1 MATVKDLLRAETL
14 RLGSVAPVAG
24 GNAVDLIGVAKAGT
38 VKYVLPET
46 GYVGLCARTPLN
58 VWTGLECNGLAAQSR
73 SNAGES
79 FSTLYIYGRKGDSV
93 NITVES
99 TDAVGWLRFV
109 KAIGGR
115 GVNCPTLSAIFEKG
129 GGLCLRLKTASETSV
144 KQAADWLSHLH
155 NAPSSSRLSAHRQSK
170 GLTNTSRPQTAMSPY
185 GLRAPLALRWS
196 SVSITPYSSF
206 HRTPPP
212 RGGKRRYLVPVAR
225 SFTTHFGGAG
235 SSEGRPTSFLLS
247 VASNN
252 ARMEVAA

>member
-1 MATVKDLLRAETL
+1 MPALKD
-14 RLGSVAPVAG
+14 
-24 GNAVDLIGVAKAGT
+24 
-38 VKYVLPET
+38 
-46 GYVGLCARTPLN
+46 
-58 VWTGLECNGLAAQSR
+58 
-73 SNAGES
+73 
-79 FSTLYIYGRKGDSV
+79 
-93 NITVES
+93 
-99 TDAVGWLRFV
+99 
-109 KAIGGR
+109 
-115 GVNCPTLSAIFEKG
+115 
-129 GGLCLRLKTASETSV
+129 CLRNFGKA
-144 KQAADWLSHLH
+144 
-155 NAPSSSRLSAHRQSK
+155 SSRLAFPSAQRTVVIETVAHRQSK

>member
-109 KAIGGR
+109 KAIGG
-115 GVNCPTLSAIFEKG
+115 VNCPTLSAIFEKG

-155 NAPSSSRLSAHRQSK
+155 IAPADGYVTVWAEGSASVTVELRIDYSLQQLSSNAAASWGKATIPCTRGQKLYYAFWGGGFKRGEAYFVPSL
-170 GLTNTSRPQTAMSPY
+170 
-185 GLRAPLALRWS
+185 
-196 SVSITPYSSF
+196 
-206 HRTPPP
+206 
-212 RGGKRRYLVPVAR
+212 
-225 SFTTHFGGAG
+225 G
-235 SSEGRPTSFLLS
+235 SQ
-247 VASNN
+247 
-252 ARMEVAA
+252 